1 MTEEI
6 NYFWLN
12 CGYNRWNHNE
22 PLVGQTTLFESGA
35 HFNPSQ
41 GFRAFK
47 KLRLRQSH
55 LLSSTNR
62 LWLIRYGRNYK
73 CSIGSSK

>member
-41 GFRAFK
+41 GFRALK
-47 KLRLRQSH
+47 RPKQEIK
-55 LLSSTNR
+55 SSF
-62 LWLIRYGRNYK
+62 IKYK
-73 CSIGSSK
+73 PILVY

>member
-1 MTEEI
+1 MTAET

-22 PLVGQTTLFESGA
+22 PLVGQTALFESGA

-47 KLRLRQSH
+47 KAKVGDQ
-55 LLSSTNR
+55 
-62 LWLIRYGRNYK
+62 
-73 CSIGSSK
+73 

>member
-22 PLVGQTTLFESGA
+22 PLVGQTA
-35 HFNPSQ
+35 
-41 GFRAFK
+41 
-47 KLRLRQSH
+47 
-55 LLSSTNR
+55 
-62 LWLIRYGRNYK
+62 
-73 CSIGSSK
+73 

>member
-22 PLVGQTTLFESGA
+22 PLVGQTTLFESGP
-35 HFNPSQ
+35 F
-41 GFRAFK
+41 
-47 KLRLRQSH
+47 QSFSRFSC
-55 LLSSTNR
+55 L
-62 LWLIRYGRNYK
+62 
-73 CSIGSSK
+73 

>member
-22 PLVGQTTLFESGA
+22 PLVETALFESGA
-35 HFNPSQ
+35 HFNP
-41 GFRAFK
+41 G
-47 KLRLRQSH
+47 
-55 LLSSTNR
+55 
-62 LWLIRYGRNYK
+62 I
-73 CSIGSSK
+73 

>member
-22 PLVGQTTLFESGA
+22 PLVGRQRYLNLA
-35 HFNPSQ
+35 HILILH
-41 GFRAFK
+41 K
-47 KLRLRQSH
+47 DIEH
-55 LLSSTNR
+55 LKS
-62 LWLIRYGRNYK
+62 
-73 CSIGSSK
+73 

>member
-41 GFRAFK
+41 GFRALK
-47 KLRLRQSH
+47 GQSRRSSH

-62 LWLIRYGRNYK
+62 FWFIRYRRNHK
-73 CSIGSSK
+73 CSSRRSK

>member
-35 HFNPSQ
+35 QFNPTQ

-47 KLRLRQSH
+47 
-55 LLSSTNR
+55 
-62 LWLIRYGRNYK
+62 
-73 CSIGSSK
+73 SKSR

>member
-22 PLVGQTTLFESGA
+22 PLVGQTALFESGA
-35 HFNPSQ
+35 HFNPTQ
-41 GFRAFK
+41 GYRAFK
-47 KLRLRQSH
+47 KAKH
-55 LLSSTNR
+55 AE
-62 LWLIRYGRNYK
+62 
-73 CSIGSSK
+73 SIIQFPL